1 MEKYFLLGIKG
12 ACTLYVQIK
21 DFYKKKSFPSKL
33 ESSDTINNSQ
43 QYQLYMIGIFH
54 VDVKLSAPVEI

>member
-1 MEKYFLLGIKG
+1 M
-12 ACTLYVQIK
+12 YVQIK

-43 QYQLYMIGIFH
+43 QYQLHMIGIFH